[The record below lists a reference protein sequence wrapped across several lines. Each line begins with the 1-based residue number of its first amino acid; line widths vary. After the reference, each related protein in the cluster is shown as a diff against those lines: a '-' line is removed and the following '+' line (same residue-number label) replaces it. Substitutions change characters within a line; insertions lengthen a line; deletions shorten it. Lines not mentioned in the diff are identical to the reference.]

1 MARYHD
7 RKRKPG
13 RVSEPVQVYLAQ
25 EDRATLQRLAEQ
37 LGLSMSDVI
46 RRALSVL
53 EQNVMDPKNHPALRL
68 IGVIDSPDMTPLPYD
83 PAAEH
88 DRFLADVADPP
99 VAPVAPTAR
108 KRRGR

>member
-13 RVSEPVQVYLAQ
+13 RVSEPVQVYLTQ
-25 EDRATLQRLAEQ
+25 DDRATLQTLAEQ

-68 IGVIDSPDMTPLPYD
+68 IGVIDSPEMEPLSYD
-83 PAAEH
+83 AAAEH

-99 VAPVAPTAR
+99 VAPTAR
-108 KRRGR
+108 KHRGR

>member
-7 RKRKPG
+7 KPRKAA

-25 EDRATLQRLAEQ
+25 DDRATLQRLAEQ

-68 IGVIDSPDMTPLPYD
+68 IGAIDAPDLAPLPYD

-99 VAPVAPTAR
+99 VAPAAR